1 MHLPIF
7 PHSRLIQ
14 TTRLLETLEYPILD
28 QEDLEVPMVVELD
41 PQDIEFP
48 VAELD
53 MLEDMEVLLVLDQTD
68 MEAQQKDMES

>member
-1 MHLPIF
+1 M
-7 PHSRLIQ
+7 
-14 TTRLLETLEYPILD
+14 
-28 QEDLEVPMVVELD
+28 EVPMVVELD

-68 MEAQQKDMES
+68 MEAQQKDMAS

>member
-1 MHLPIF
+1 M
-7 PHSRLIQ
+7 
-14 TTRLLETLEYPILD
+14 
-28 QEDLEVPMVVELD
+28 EVPMVVELD
-41 PQDIEFP
+41 LQDIEFP